1 MSDEIM
7 LVFGEDGVAREYD
20 DTWDITI
27 HCESEEEQKAVL
39 EKLNNSNQE
48 AKNSTES
55 SLTQKGLDTI
65 SRQAAIE
72 TLNEQI
78 EYCNKA
84 LGSFDISPKD
94 EYAVK
99 VERASLEVYKEQL
112 ENLPSAQPERKTGRW
127 LIREGISDAQCSECK
142 MYFRDVYDMDNSDAF
157 CRHCGTKMEG
167 LKVVEDE

>member
-48 AKNSTES
+48 VKKS
-55 SLTQKGLDTI
+55 SDLI
-65 SRQAAIE
+65 SRQEAIE
-72 TLNEQI
+72 HLKKRLYETALNNCTEYPYYEEIADNRVDTWLNE
-78 EYCNKA
+78 
-84 LGSFDISPKD
+84 
-94 EYAVK
+94 
-99 VERASLEVYKEQL
+99 
-112 ENLPSAQPERKTGRW
+112 LPSVQPERKTGWW

-142 MYFRDVYDMDNSDAF
+142 MYFTDVYDMDNSDAF
-157 CRHCGTKMEG
+157 CRHCGAKMEG